1 MFGCVYIGIVV
12 KNKCVVIIL
21 IKFVVWECVLGRLYF
36 FVCWDKFVLVFILLL
51 LYFVLLVVGFIL
63 EW

>member
-1 MFGCVYIGIVV
+1 MVFGCVYIGIVV
-12 KNKCVVIIL
+12 KL
-21 IKFVVWECVLGRLYF
+21 FVVWECVLGRLYF